1 MQTDTKIWLER
12 SLIVLSV
19 CLTLGIVFLSLTRLG
34 QIAPEGF
41 TQIDKFYHFS
51 AYFVLTFSWLLSLFK
66 GRFNLKKALW
76 TAIGIIL
83 FGIIL
88 EVFQKYLTDYRT
100 LDYADAI
107 ANSAGVVVA
116 VLFFS
121 FFFEKIQRL
130 RGKDL

>member
-12 SLIVLSV
+12 SLLFLSV
-19 CLTLGIVFLSLTRLG
+19 CLSLGIVFLSLTRLG
-34 QIAPEGF
+34 QIAPSGF
-41 TQIDKFYHFS
+41 TQIDKLYHFA
-51 AYFVLTFSWLLSLFK
+51 AYFVLAFSWLLSLVNE
-66 GRFNLKKALW
+66 RFNLEKVLW
-76 TAIGIIL
+76 TATGIIL

-130 RGKDL
+130 RRKDL

>member
-12 SLIVLSV
+12 SLLFLSV
-19 CLTLGIVFLSLTRLG
+19 CLSLGIVFLSLTRLG
-34 QIAPEGF
+34 QIAPSGF
-41 TQIDKFYHFS
+41 TQIDKLYHFA
-51 AYFVLTFSWLLSLFK
+51 AYFVLAFSWLLSLVK
-66 GRFNLKKALW
+66 ERFNLEKVLC
-76 TAIGIIL
+76 TATGIIL

-88 EVFQKYLTDYRT
+88 EVFQKYMTDYRT
-100 LDYADAI
+100 LDYADAL
-107 ANSAGVVVA
+107 ANSAGVLVA

>member
-12 SLIVLSV
+12 SLLFLSV
-19 CLTLGIVFLSLTRLG
+19 CLSLGIVFLSLTRLG
-34 QIAPEGF
+34 QIAPSGF
-41 TQIDKFYHFS
+41 TQIDKLYHFA
-51 AYFVLTFSWLLSLFK
+51 AYFVLAFSWLLSLVNE
-66 GRFNLKKALW
+66 RFNLEKVLW
-76 TAIGIIL
+76 TATGIIL

-88 EVFQKYLTDYRT
+88 EVFQKYMTDYRT
-100 LDYADAI
+100 LDYADAL
-107 ANSAGVVVA
+107 ANSAGVLVA

>member
-1 MQTDTKIWLER
+1 MQTGIRIWLER
-12 SLIVLSV
+12 SLLFLSV
-19 CLTLGIVFLSLTRLG
+19 CLTIGIVFLSLTKLG
-34 QIAPEGF
+34 QIAPTDF

-51 AYFVLTFSWLLSLFK
+51 AYFVLAFAWLLSLVK
-66 GRFNLKKALW
+66 NRFNLKTVSW
-76 TAIGIIL
+76 TAFSIIM

-100 LDYADAI
+100 LDYGDAL
-107 ANSAGVVVA
+107 ANSAGVLVA

-130 RGKDL
+130 RRKDL

>member
-1 MQTDTKIWLER
+1 MQTGIRIWLER
-12 SLIVLSV
+12 SLLFLSV
-19 CLTLGIVFLSLTRLG
+19 CLTIGIVFLSLTKLG
-34 QIAPEGF
+34 QIVPTDF

-51 AYFVLTFSWLLSLFK
+51 AYFVLAFAWLLSLVK
-66 GRFNLKKALW
+66 NRFNLKTVSW
-76 TAIGIIL
+76 TAFSVIM

-100 LDYADAI
+100 LDYGDAL
-107 ANSAGVVVA
+107 ANSAGVLVA

-130 RGKDL
+130 RRKDL